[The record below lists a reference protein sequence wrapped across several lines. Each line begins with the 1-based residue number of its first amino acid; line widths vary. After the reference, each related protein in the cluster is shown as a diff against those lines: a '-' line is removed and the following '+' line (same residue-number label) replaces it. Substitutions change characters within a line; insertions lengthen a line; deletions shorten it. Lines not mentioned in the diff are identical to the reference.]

1 MTDEAPKNKDLT
13 VLLRISELVQS
24 PFQLRFDEVVATKTT
39 TRTYFRNEKEKL
51 KESELDT
58 LAKSI

>member
-24 PFQLRFDEVVATKTT
+24 PFQSRFDEVVATKTT